1 MPYRKV
7 TVRACT
13 PRDEAALFGLARRS
27 FGERG
32 GWSDDRTV
40 GVICDETVF
49 VAELDDRPAGFVALE
64 PEGDVVRIDQLL
76 VGPEHEGVGI
86 GHQLIEWAEGYA
98 ISRRARALRIVVED
112 DNTRALDFYRRAGFV
127 GVEPGLLEL
136 MLPQD

>member
-1 MPYRKV
+1 VPYRKV
-7 TVRACT
+7 TVRECR
-13 PRDEAALFGLARRS
+13 PDDEAALYGLARRS

-32 GWSDDRTV
+32 GWSDHRTV

-49 VAELDDRPAGFVALE
+49 VAELDDRPAGFVALQ
-64 PEGDVVRIDQLL
+64 PGDDVVRIDQLL
-76 VGPEHEGVGI
+76 VSPEHQGEGI

-98 ISRRARALRIVVED
+98 IAQRARALRIVVED

-136 MLPQD
+136 TLPQD

>member
-1 MPYRKV
+1 
-7 TVRACT
+7 VRECR
-13 PRDEAALFGLARRS
+13 PSDEAALYGLARRS

-64 PEGDVVRIDQLL
+64 PSGDVVRIDQLL
-76 VGPEHEGVGI
+76 VSPEHEGEGV

-98 ISRRARALRIVVED
+98 ISRRCRALQIVVED

-127 GVEPGLLEL
+127 GVGPGLLEL
-136 MLPQD
+136 TLPQD